1 MYGFNPWVDQLD
13 DINRIVAE
21 SGENEATVLR
31 KLIDEALIAR
41 RQKVANDALAPV
53 PSEHPVTESLETI
66 QTLLL
71 KLVRQGETS
80 LRMEDITMALAQ
92 DILGEARACRTLAWE
107 QTVPSLREQGMSSH
121 EIAQRFETQ
130 TAEAKKFAYRLA
142 KELTRSQDAKR

>member
-41 RQKVANDALAPV
+41 RQKVVNDALAPV

-107 QTVPSLREQGMSSH
+107 QTIPSLKEQGMSST

>member
-41 RQKVANDALAPV
+41 RQKVVNDALAPV

-92 DILGEARACRTLAWE
+92 DILGEARVCRTLAWE
-107 QTVPSLREQGMSSH
+107 QTIPFLKEQGMSST

>member
-41 RQKVANDALAPV
+41 RQKVANDMLAPA

-107 QTVPSLREQGMSSH
+107 QTVPSLKEQGMSST

>member
-41 RQKVANDALAPV
+41 RQKVVNDALAPV

-107 QTVPSLREQGMSSH
+107 QTVPSLKEQGMSST

>member
-41 RQKVANDALAPV
+41 RQKVVNDALAPV

-80 LRMEDITMALAQ
+80 LRMEDLTMALAQ
-92 DILGEARACRTLAWE
+92 DILGEARVCRTLAWE
-107 QTVPSLREQGMSSH
+107 QTIPSLKEQGMSST

>member
-13 DINRIVAE
+13 YINRIVAE

-41 RQKVANDALAPV
+41 RQKVVNDALAPA

>member
-41 RQKVANDALAPV
+41 RHKVVNDALAPV

-107 QTVPSLREQGMSSH
+107 QTIPSLKEQGMSST